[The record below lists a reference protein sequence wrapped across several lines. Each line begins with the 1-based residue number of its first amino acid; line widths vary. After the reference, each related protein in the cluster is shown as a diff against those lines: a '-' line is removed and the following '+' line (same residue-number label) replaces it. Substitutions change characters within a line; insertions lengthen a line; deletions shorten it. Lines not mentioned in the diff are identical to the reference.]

1 MLSPVWASVSH
12 ILSFEESGHH
22 SPTVAEPGGSVD
34 SGWSVGEMVMASD
47 GQGSHHKNPLLTSTP
62 TLLLLG
68 GLDRR
73 RLHRASSLRLSSY
86 VSHRM
91 SVLHQRLTFH

>member
-12 ILSFEESGHH
+12 IFSFEEPGHH
-22 SPTVAEPGGSVD
+22 SPMVTEAGGIVD

-47 GQGSHHKNPLLTSTP
+47 GQGSHHKNSLLTPTP

-68 GLDRR
+68 G
-73 RLHRASSLRLSSY
+73 
-86 VSHRM
+86 VG
-91 SVLHQRLTFH
+91 QEETP